1 MNFKR
6 EMVRFIKDEIP
17 IEILDLGLRDFKQF
31 RRSLNIDVLIDK
43 NILSGMYQDMSISR
57 GVKVN
62 LPVNKLNVVYSNET
76 ETVFE
81 IPNTLYRDRK
91 LVAVREFISGGT
103 INDYTSQQRTPIN
116 DLNSTTG
123 STIFG
128 VFDAGA
134 EAISDRE
141 IYIEKELSSLID
153 GEFVVLLSYGT
164 DLREINPHYYMA
176 FGELAILK
184 AKWWLYNK
192 LYIKL
197 EKGSLYHGHDIT
209 TIREIISDYR
219 DAGKEYRET
228 MNTKGSKML
237 FMNDSRSNKEF
248 IGLHFD
254 SRL

>member
-1 MNFKR
+1 
-6 EMVRFIKDEIP
+6 
-17 IEILDLGLRDFKQF
+17 
-31 RRSLNIDVLIDK
+31 
-43 NILSGMYQDMSISR
+43 
-57 GVKVN
+57 
-62 LPVNKLNVVYSNET
+62 
-76 ETVFE
+76 
-81 IPNTLYRDRK
+81 
-91 LVAVREFISGGT
+91 
-103 INDYTSQQRTPIN
+103 
-116 DLNSTTG
+116 
-123 STIFG
+123 
-128 VFDAGA
+128 
-134 EAISDRE
+134 
-141 IYIEKELSSLID
+141 
-153 GEFVVLLSYGT
+153 
-164 DLREINPHYYMA
+164 MA

-209 TIREIISDYR
+209 TIREIISEYR